1 LAHEQV
7 KERRNDGKGQ
17 RDQAGK
23 SYSVVLDLG
32 RDKDG
37 KRIRKWH
44 GGYLD
49 EDSAEKA
56 RTELLGRL
64 DNHTYVPNTKTTVR
78 QFAEQRW
85 LPALD
90 ALVASGK
97 LRPNTVASY
106 RNQMN
111 AYVIPNIGHVGLRSL
126 SPDRLSI
133 LYGELAISGRR
144 KTKDGAVKGLA
155 PTSVRLVH
163 ITIHRMLR
171 DALKW
176 GLVTRNVADLAAS
189 DVPRRASGSAM
200 QTWSPEQLRT
210 FLEPVSTDR
219 LRAMWVLMI
228 TTGLRRGEIAGLRW
242 SSLDLDA
249 GRLRVSNTR
258 VVVNFKV
265 VESGPKT
272 EKSGREIALDPET
285 VTVLRSHLTR
295 QKEKRLARGTRHI
308 DDDLV
313 FTWEDGSPIHPEV
326 ISKTFQR
333 LAKAAKL
340 QVIRLHDLRH
350 SYATASLEAGVSLK
364 VVQERLGH
372 GSIAVTADVYS
383 HVRPEIDQAAAD
395 KVAGL
400 ILGAG

>member
-1 LAHEQV
+1 MTARGTV
-7 KERRNDGKGQ
+7 IKRGQ
-17 RDQAGK
+17 

-37 KRIRKWH
+37 KRIRRWH
-44 GGYLD
+44 SGYPD
-49 EDSAEKA
+49 ADTAEKA

-64 DNHTYVPNTKTTVR
+64 DNDTYVPNTKTTIR
-78 QFAEQRW
+78 QFTEQRW

-111 AYVIPNIGHVGLRSL
+111 AYVIPNIGHVGLKNL

-133 LYGELAISGRR
+133 LYGELAVSGRR
-144 KTKDGAVKGLA
+144 KTKDGAIKGLA
-155 PTSVRLVH
+155 PTSIRLVH
-163 ITIHRMLR
+163 VTIHRMLR
-171 DALKW
+171 DAVKW
-176 GLVTRNVADLAAS
+176 GLVARNVADLAAS
-189 DVPRRASGSAM
+189 DVPRQARGSAM
-200 QTWSPEQLRT
+200 KTWSPDQLRA
-210 FLEPVSTDR
+210 FLAHVRTDR
-219 LRAMWVLMI
+219 LYAIYVLLI
-228 TTGLRRGEIAGLRW
+228 TTGLRRGEVAGLRW

-272 EKSGREIALDPET
+272 ERSGREIALDPET
-285 VTVLRSHLTR
+285 TAVLRSHRAR
-295 QKEKRLARGTRHI
+295 QNKEKLART
-308 DDDLV
+308 DYVDQDLV
-313 FTWEDGSPIHPEV
+313 FAQEDGCPIHPEV

-333 LAKAAKL
+333 LALAAEL
-340 QVIRLHDLRH
+340 PVIRLHDLRH
-350 SYATASLEAGVSLK
+350 SYATASLEAGVPMK

-372 GSIAVTADVYS
+372 ASIAITGDIYS
-383 HVRPEIDQAAAD
+383 HVRPEVDQAAAD
-395 KVAGL
+395 KVAEL